1 MLRFD
6 RIEELRSWLRS
17 GDENGVGLVP
27 TMGALHEGHLTL
39 VDACS
44 ELCDRVVVSI
54 FVNPLQFGPAE
65 DFARYPREL
74 ESDLQ
79 KLHKRRVAAVFVPS
93 AQELYPH
100 GAGTVVQPGQAA
112 MHWEGELRPSHFSG
126 VLTVVAKHF
135 NIVQP
140 RVATFGQKDYQQA
153 VLVRSMVRDLNLP
166 VQVEVVPT
174 VRDADGLAL
183 SSRNAYLSAAERGR
197 ALCIPAALNALFAE
211 WRRGQE
217 SSSVLVSNARSS
229 MASGGLDNLDYLAI
243 VHPRTLE
250 PLESASEGSVVLLAA
265 PVGATRLL
273 DNVILRRQ

>member
-1 MLRFD
+1 
-6 RIEELRSWLRS
+6 
-17 GDENGVGLVP
+17 
-27 TMGALHEGHLTL
+27 
-39 VDACS
+39 
-44 ELCDRVVVSI
+44 
-54 FVNPLQFGPAE
+54 
-65 DFARYPREL
+65 
-74 ESDLQ
+74 
-79 KLHKRRVAAVFVPS
+79 
-93 AQELYPH
+93 
-100 GAGTVVQPGQAA
+100 

-126 VLTVVAKHF
+126 VLTVVAKLF

-183 SSRNAYLSAAERGR
+183 SSRNAYLSAAERER